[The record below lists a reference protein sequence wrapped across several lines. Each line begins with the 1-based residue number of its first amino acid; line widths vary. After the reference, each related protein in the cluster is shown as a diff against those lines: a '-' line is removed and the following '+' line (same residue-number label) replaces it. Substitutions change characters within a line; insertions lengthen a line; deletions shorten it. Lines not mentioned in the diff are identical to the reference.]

1 MRGHHWVGA
10 VTMIA
15 ILFSSVAYGA
25 GRDDSIQMA
34 LHRRFQPSAI
44 EVQDPAHRGMI
55 VRQGQVLTLVTDGVP
70 AKPFRVA
77 RSSPTSL
84 VTHVMDFARVDV
96 TMDGRIRTE
105 ADGLLLPKG
114 TRLVVLD
121 VRVQGDR
128 AHLLTHTAE
137 PLPGP
142 AAAEPTYGCT
152 EFVFQ
157 IPQTVMQGGDV
168 EPLLQLIERTLEWS
182 SEQRVCVPGN
192 RELCL
197 EP

>member
-1 MRGHHWVGA
+1 MRGRDWVGA
-10 VTMIA
+10 VTVTA
-15 ILFSSVAYGA
+15 IVFSSVAYGA
-25 GRDDSIQMA
+25 GPNDRIQMA
-34 LHRRFQPSAI
+34 LHRRFQPSVI

-77 RSSPTSL
+77 RSSSTSM

-96 TMDGRIRTE
+96 TMDGRTRTE
-105 ADGLLLPKG
+105 TDGFRLPKD

-121 VRVQGDR
+121 VRVEGDR

-137 PLPGP
+137 PLPGS
-142 AAAEPTYGCT
+142 AAGAATYGCT
-152 EFVFQ
+152 DFVFQ
-157 IPQTVMQGGDV
+157 IPQMVLRGGDV
-168 EPLLQLIERTLEWS
+168 EPLIQFIERTLEWS
-182 SEQRVCVPGN
+182 SETRACAPHN